1 MTARLA
7 DIDVSLAVAV
17 DADRVALYGAAEGPL
32 PATAD
37 LRADGRLHAD
47 AFAALSWPAAAEGAG
62 HGFLAVLSLPG
73 IAERRPR
80 EVAVAGPGG
89 LRRMATRLAALR
101 TSPALLISAL
111 RDERPDLPVAAE
123 EFARRVLAPAGAT
136 ASEGAALFLAALV
149 REAARAEGFIEVM
162 GRFRG
167 PGLMVQGW
175 SSALA
180 AGPCELL
187 LDCGE
192 ERALRAD
199 AALFP
204 RGDLPAG
211 ASGVLAVLPD
221 ADIDPAAVR
230 RAYHRGPRGWS
241 RLDVFENRTVLP
253 EGAAAGHVRDML
265 GRLEGPPDALR
276 ALARAT
282 AARYEGRDTVSALP
296 VPVRAAVD
304 LAVRAPG
311 RATAVTG
318 WLLDPLGL
326 VEAVEVRGPG
336 FAARVDDAWAR
347 APRRDVSD
355 GFRADPLFAPHLR
368 PGNDRHGFLA
378 CATEP
383 AGAQA
388 AGPLHLEIRLADET
402 RAFLPLSPVPA
413 QPEALTRLMAAVDAD
428 DAAAEETA
436 ARHVAPLCAAA
447 GAGDP
452 GEGAS
457 VAALG
462 RPVAAPRVSVA
473 IPVTDGRE
481 DVDLSLARL
490 AVDPDFRD
498 AEVLVVAGAGAHERL
513 GRAVRDAAA
522 FHRLDVRLATAPA
535 VRDACAAAA
544 LAARHARAA
553 SVLLLSPSVLPTETG
568 WLTALE
574 RAARRHGR
582 AVAASPTLLYEDA
595 SVRFAGIVEDADAP
609 GGVVA
614 RFAGYPAD
622 WIRGE
627 AAQPVLACT
636 ADCALVPRDA
646 LLRAG
651 AAAGF
656 LGPVARDVL
665 FARALAAVGCP
676 SVWAPSV
683 RLHAVDDGPRG
694 GGTEPW
700 RRVAAAVDRAALSA
714 PRPLPAVPAAV
725 LPDAA

>member
-17 DADRVALYGAAEGPL
+17 DADRVVLYGAAEGPL
-32 PATAD
+32 PASAD

-47 AFAALSWPAAAEGAG
+47 AFAALSWPSAGEGGG
-62 HGFLAVLSLPG
+62 HGFLALLSLPG
-73 IAERRPR
+73 IAARRPR

-89 LRRMATRLAALR
+89 LRQMATRLSALR

-123 EFARRVLAPAGAT
+123 EFARRVLAPAGAPP
-136 ASEGAALFLAALV
+136 SDGAARFLAALV
-149 REAARAEGFIEVM
+149 REAAHAEGFIEVM

-167 PGLMVQGW
+167 PGLVLQGW

-187 LDCGE
+187 VDCGE
-192 ERALRAD
+192 DRVLRAD
-199 AALFP
+199 AALFA

-221 ADIDPAAVR
+221 AEIDPASVR

-296 VPVRAAVD
+296 VPVRAAID

-311 RATAVTG
+311 CATAVTG

-326 VEAVEVRGPG
+326 VAAAEIRGPG
-336 FAARVDDAWAR
+336 FAVRIDGAWAR
-347 APRRDVSD
+347 SPRRDVSE

-368 PGNDRHGFLA
+368 AGADRHGFLA
-378 CATEP
+378 SAPEP
-383 AGAQA
+383 SGAPEAG
-388 AGPLHLEIRLADET
+388 GLHLELRLADET

-413 QPEALTRLMAAVDAD
+413 APEALTRLMAAAD
-428 DAAAEETA
+428 PHDPAAEDA
-436 ARHVAPLCAAA
+436 VARHVAPLCAAA
-447 GAGDP
+447 GAADP
-452 GEGAS
+452 AAGAA
-457 VAALG
+457 VHALG
-462 RPVAAPRVSVA
+462 RPVPAPRVSVA

-481 DVDLSLARL
+481 DIDLSLARL
-490 AVDPDFRD
+490 AVDPDFRE
-498 AEVLVVAGAGAHERL
+498 AEVLVVAGAAAHERL
-513 GRAVRDAAA
+513 GRSVRDAAA
-522 FHRLDVRLATAPA
+522 FHRLDVRLVAAPA

-553 SVLLLSPSVLPTETG
+553 TILLLSPSVLPTETG
-568 WLTALE
+568 WLSALE
-574 RAARRHGR
+574 RAARRAGR
-582 AVAASPTLLYEDA
+582 PVAASPTLLYEDA

-627 AAQPVLACT
+627 APQPVLACT
-636 ADCALVPRDA
+636 ADCVLAPRDA
-646 LLRAG
+646 LLRAAG
-651 AAAGF
+651 AGGF
-656 LGPVARDVL
+656 LGPTARDAL
-665 FARALAAVGCP
+665 FARALAAAGCP
-676 SVWAPSV
+676 SVWVPPV

-694 GGTEPW
+694 GDEPW
-700 RRVAAAVDRAALSA
+700 RRVAAAVDRAALAALRASA
-714 PRPLPAVPAAV
+714 PSVA
-725 LPDAA
+725 LPDA